1 MPNYANFTGMR
12 NKTIA
17 FFNSTKAW
25 GGGEKW
31 HLEMA
36 LQLKERGYNVMVF
49 AQPGSALMERSKQAQ
64 LTVVPVR
71 VNNLSFLNPAKFFS
85 FSVLFRKFRPDVLFL
100 NLPSDLKTAG
110 IAAKL
115 AQVPRIVYRRGSAIP
130 VKNTFLNRYLYRRV
144 ATDVLANSRATKNTI
159 LQNNSRLVEPSKI
172 HVIYNGINL
181 KVWDKRHP
189 EKMAVAKV
197 SPEKMVIGNLG
208 RLVAQKGQEGLLEVA
223 NLLKVEHQAPFRM
236 LIGGSGPLEEVLN
249 AKIAAMGLEQDVVLT
264 GAISDNRQFIDSI
277 DVFVLSSHWEGFGY
291 VLAEAMS
298 SRKPAVGFDVSSNP
312 ELIQHGVNGF
322 LVPYGDWN
330 AMAEKIVEAYHNRK
344 SLGERGRAL
353 VAERFSMEQ
362 SVRQVIDAFL

>member
-1 MPNYANFTGMR
+1 
-12 NKTIA
+12 
-17 FFNSTKAW
+17 
-25 GGGEKW
+25 
-31 HLEMA
+31 
-36 LQLKERGYNVMVF
+36 
-49 AQPGSALMERSKQAQ
+49 
-64 LTVVPVR
+64 
-71 VNNLSFLNPAKFFS
+71 
-85 FSVLFRKFRPDVLFL
+85 
-100 NLPSDLKTAG
+100 
-110 IAAKL
+110 
-115 AQVPRIVYRRGSAIP
+115 VPRIVYRRGSAIP